1 MNNNIYLDAEDG
13 AVFDTIE
20 EALMSCCH
28 LCGTP
33 LEWELKLAWNATAEK
48 SFITGYDRCCGYE
61 FRIEPVL
68 SSQTDL
74 EGYRIRLLKLA

>member
-33 LEWELKLAWNATAEK
+33 LEWELKLAWNAAAEK

-61 FRIEPVL
+61 FRIEPIL

-74 EGYRIRLLKLA
+74 EGYRIRLSKLA